1 MYFIQYR
8 SFEYIFFFTY
18 FLGSFLNRKCK
29 LTWKLFFAEEKT
41 EDEVVSE
48 LRGMVIDVKEVK
60 MTNSSGQKKS
70 EIEEIGNK
78 ASSQLRQPEGIQVEE
93 MQLQASST
101 LKPQGVVFDG
111 EAIKILKSSEM
122 EPEASEQH

>member
-1 MYFIQYR
+1 
-8 SFEYIFFFTY
+8 
-18 FLGSFLNRKCK
+18 
-29 LTWKLFFAEEKT
+29 
-41 EDEVVSE
+41 
-48 LRGMVIDVKEVK
+48 MVIDVKEVK
-60 MTNSSGQKKS
+60 MTNSSGQKNF

-78 ASSQLRQPEGIQVEE
+78 ASSQLRQPEGIRVEE